1 MQYNFENLPRYQRMQ
16 QKMAS
21 YSPDQMA
28 IVDSLIADKQ
38 FASEQMRTEL
48 TGMRL
53 ARQKKAGAQSIK
65 RARHV
70 LKMGDYSSDR
80 LKMKEGVQD
89 WTKKQNR
96 LGEYLGWGNVLAST
110 GLGIAKSSVLS
121 KLAKQTA
128 KLRGGLNSWPLL
140 AK

>member
-21 YSPDQMA
+21 YTPDQMA

-48 TGMRL
+48 AGMRL
-53 ARQKKAGAQSIK
+53 ARQKKTGAQAIK
-65 RARHV
+65 RGEHA
-70 LKMGDYSSDR
+70 LKMGDYSAER
-80 LKMKEGVQD
+80 LKMREGVQD
-89 WTKKQNR
+89 WTKKQDR

-121 KLAKQTA
+121 KLAKKTA
-128 KLRGGLNSWPLL
+128 KLRGDIPSWLL
-140 AK
+140 